1 MASARRPSSFGS
13 LKDYNPRSPTCC
25 SLQWLRDT
33 YSFNDRVLAEQF
45 LCAANDIVAH
55 RRCGNDARQCD
66 SLFAPVAYL
75 FRHALELQLKHL
87 IRAAIRVD
95 LLVPSKGMEE
105 ALAKHA
111 LHRLWHDAR
120 RALEAGW
127 PNEPCDE
134 LARMEAVILDFHALD
149 NSGQSLRYATDSTG
163 KSTRSTL
170 PEIADLERLR
180 DAVQGVC
187 DLLSGC
193 ACAFAD
199 QWQANAEAMRDEARN
214 SE

>member
-1 MASARRPSSFGS
+1 MASVRRPSTFGS
-13 LKDYNPRSPTCC
+13 LKDYSPWSPTCC
-25 SLQWLRDT
+25 SLEWLRDT
-33 YSFNDRVLAEQF
+33 HSFNDGVLAEQF
-45 LCAANDIVAH
+45 LRAANDIVAH
-55 RRCGNDARQCD
+55 RHCGTDGRHAD

-75 FRHALELQLKHL
+75 FRHALELQLKHV

-95 LLVPSKGMEE
+95 QLVTSKGMEE

-111 LHRLWHDAR
+111 LHPLWHHAR

-127 PNEPCDE
+127 PNETGDG
-134 LARMEAVILDFHALD
+134 LKHIEAVILDFHKLD
-149 NSGQSLRYATDSTG
+149 GSGQNLRYATDSTG

-170 PEIADLERLR
+170 PDIADLERLR

-193 ACAFAD
+193 AYAFEEL
-199 QWQANAEAMRDEARN
+199 WQANAEAARDEARDAM
-214 SE
+214 